1 MKNFSNLRRSLRIPS
16 HQFDF
21 SNTVDDPIEIEEVE
35 DPSKECE
42 KGLACGEETSS
53 EDSSQDTSNA
63 LNETETIEGSLDER
77 VTTVGE
83 GQHEHTFLPTPP
95 ISSSPLFFSY
105 IFLFFALYFPFFA
118 GCTEINFPGRGR
130 DGFLFGLVFS

>member
-1 MKNFSNLRRSLRIPS
+1 MAKEKKTISNSRPKKPKFYKDVKNFSNLRRSSRIPS

-35 DPSKECE
+35 DPSEESE

-53 EDSSQDTSNA
+53 EYSSQDTSNA

-83 GQHEHTFLPTPP
+83 G
-95 ISSSPLFFSY
+95 
-105 IFLFFALYFPFFA
+105 
-118 GCTEINFPGRGR
+118 
-130 DGFLFGLVFS
+130 